1 MMMCQF
7 FESINTLF
15 HHVLLFLQKCE
26 PSSSSVF
33 MYRMYTKSK
42 KLDLEDTR
50 HILIEKTRK
59 NVGKVKRTLNLPSP
73 ALPVLLQSR
82 FFFLLLVT
90 FIQMHKMRRRNG
102 FPRMTTYSR
111 QVLLVVIR
119 SILKGKTVL
128 LQYCSLLGN
137 AHSRQTIFF
146 SSSYAF

>member
-1 MMMCQF
+1 MMCQF

-15 HHVLLFLQKCE
+15 HHVLLFQQKCE
-26 PSSSSVF
+26 PSSSVF
-33 MYRMYTKSK
+33 MYRLYTKSK

-90 FIQMHKMRRRNG
+90 FIQMHKMRRRKWIPQNDYI
-102 FPRMTTYSR
+102 FETSVTCSHVQY
-111 QVLLVVIR
+111 
-119 SILKGKTVL
+119 ILKGQTVL

>member
-1 MMMCQF
+1 MMCQF

-15 HHVLLFLQKCE
+15 HHVFLFQQKCE

-42 KLDLEDTR
+42 KLDLEDTC
-50 HILIEKTRK
+50 HIIIEKTRK

-90 FIQMHKMRRRNG
+90 FIQMHKMRRRKWIPQNDYIFETSVACG
-102 FPRMTTYSR
+102 HAQYPFKGTDSVT
-111 QVLLVVIR
+111 LVP
-119 SILKGKTVL
+119 
-128 LQYCSLLGN
+128 
-137 AHSRQTIFF
+137 F
-146 SSSYAF
+146 SFR

>member
-1 MMMCQF
+1 MMCQF

-15 HHVLLFLQKCE
+15 HHVFLFQQKCE
-26 PSSSSVF
+26 PSSSVF

-90 FIQMHKMRRRNG
+90 FIQMHKMRRRKWIPQNDYI
-102 FPRMTTYSR
+102 FETS
-111 QVLLVVIR
+111 LVVTQ
-119 SILKGKTVL
+119 SILKGQTVL

-137 AHSRQTIFF
+137 AHSRETIFF

>member
-1 MMMCQF
+1 MMCQF

-15 HHVLLFLQKCE
+15 HHVLLFQQKCE
-26 PSSSSVF
+26 PSSSVF
-33 MYRMYTKSK
+33 MYGMYTKSK

-90 FIQMHKMRRRNG
+90 FIQMHKTRRRNCV
-102 FPRMTTYSR
+102 PQTDNIIRRVCYQACAISSR
-111 QVLLVVIR
+111 EYHYFT
-119 SILKGKTVL
+119 TVL
-128 LQYCSLLGN
+128 FWVMHL
-137 AHSRQTIFF
+137 
-146 SSSYAF
+146 